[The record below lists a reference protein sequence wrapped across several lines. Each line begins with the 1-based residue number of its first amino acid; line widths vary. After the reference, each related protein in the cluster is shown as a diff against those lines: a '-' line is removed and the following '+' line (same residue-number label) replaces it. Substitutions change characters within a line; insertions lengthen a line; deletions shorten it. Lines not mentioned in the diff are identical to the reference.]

1 MPMAKFGIFAMK
13 DVDRLRILQDVIDRK
28 LRPSQ
33 AAEHIGITRVHL
45 SRLLRRYRQSGPL
58 V

>member
-1 MPMAKFGIFAMK
+1 MK